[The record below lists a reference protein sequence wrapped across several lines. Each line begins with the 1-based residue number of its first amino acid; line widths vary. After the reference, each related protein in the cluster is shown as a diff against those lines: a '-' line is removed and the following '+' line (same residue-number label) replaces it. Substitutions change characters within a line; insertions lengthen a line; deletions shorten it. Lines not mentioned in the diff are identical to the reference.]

1 MRSYLYQSHIWI
13 YVFRLLSTAG
23 SRTPLLSKN
32 IVCIFREST
41 LDRIQNQIRWQRMHN
56 TRFIDFAIQATGLE
70 SQVRTPVLETFRNRR
85 QEQLETKS
93 DFTLSNPLFQSQA
106 QQQQEQR
113 NRRGVQSQHQCSNLG
128 STYPGSAILAMKI
141 SNITPNRS
149 VP

>member
-1 MRSYLYQSHIWI
+1 
-13 YVFRLLSTAG
+13 
-23 SRTPLLSKN
+23 
-32 IVCIFREST
+32 
-41 LDRIQNQIRWQRMHN
+41 MHN

-70 SQVRTPVLETFRNRR
+70 SQVRTPVLETFRSRR

-93 DFTLSNPLFQSQA
+93 DFTLSNPLFQPQP
-106 QQQQEQR
+106 QQEQR